1 MIIDEQH
8 TSYLFLIQFNLV
20 QYFTDSF
27 NQSVNQ
33 LKFFYF
39 YFFFVDK
46 SSNML
51 SKHENK

>member
-33 LKFFYF
+33 LKFFV
-39 YFFFVDK
+39 FFVDK